1 MPAFKRDLQRVL
13 AHERYVLDP
22 ELVIGEALDTTEPAG
37 RSRLAAALGARAGP
51 PQHVGG
57 VGAVMS
63 AFPLDLHDLARAV
76 DVDVDRERIGVFQ
89 WTLITGS
96 WRKD

>member
-13 AHERYVLDP
+13 AHQGYVLDSQ
-22 ELVIGEALDTTEPAG
+22 LVIGEAVDTTEPAG
-37 RSRLAAALGARAGP
+37 RARLAAALGAGAGP

-63 AFPLDLHDLARAV
+63 ALPLDLHDLPRAV
-76 DVDVDRERIGVFQ
+76 DVDVDWERVGIFQ

>member
-13 AHERYVLDP
+13 AYERYVLDP
-22 ELVIGEALDTTEPAG
+22 EFVIGKAFDATEPAG
-37 RSRLAAALGARAGP
+37 RARLSAALSAGAGP

-63 AFPLDLHDLARAV
+63 ALPLDLHDLPRAV
-76 DVDVDRERIGVFQ
+76 DVDVDGERVEVFQ